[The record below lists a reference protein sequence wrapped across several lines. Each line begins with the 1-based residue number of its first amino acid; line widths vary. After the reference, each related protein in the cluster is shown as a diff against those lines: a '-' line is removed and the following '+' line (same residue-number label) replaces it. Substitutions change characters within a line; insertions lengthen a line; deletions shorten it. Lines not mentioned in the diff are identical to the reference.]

1 MKKVIS
7 RSSVL
12 LFSTIFILST
22 FFTGQQAA
30 AAPSNKK
37 MELEKAEI
45 FGEINVNSKKQ
56 TTVIVELKEKSLVEA
71 EQEGES
77 QTKAS
82 LKKSRTKVK
91 NAALKEVDKASVRQ
105 EYEKVFSGFSMKL
118 PANEIP
124 KLLAVDGVKAVYPD
138 VTYKTDEVKKE
149 SIQLPNEDV
158 SPLMDKSAPFIGAPK
173 AWDAGYSGKGVKVA
187 VIDTGVDYTHPDLK
201 GNFGLYKGYDFVDND
216 YSPQETPK
224 GDPRGE
230 STDHG
235 THVAGTIAANGQI
248 KGVAKD
254 ATLLAYRVL
263 GPGGSGTTEN
273 VLAGIDRAVTD
284 GADVMNLSLG
294 NSVNNPDY
302 ATSIALDWA
311 MSEGVV
317 AVTSNGNS
325 GPNNWTV
332 GSPGT
337 SREAI
342 SVGATQLPY
351 SLYNVKFPNYSTA
364 KVMGYYQESDLKA
377 LDQKQVT
384 LVQAGI
390 GDEKAFEDID
400 VKGKVAVIERGA
412 IAFVDKVDNAK
423 AAGAIGVVMYNNT
436 DGEIPVDVPGLALPT
451 IKLSKAEGTA
461 LIKAIEAGND
471 TTAFSIQFVKELS
484 EQVADFSSRGPVVD
498 TWMIKPDL
506 SAPGV
511 SIVSTIPTHDP
522 SQPYGYGSKQG
533 TSMASPHVAGVAA
546 IIKQAKPSYST
557 EQIKALLMNTAEKLF
572 DANGSPFP
580 HNTQGTGSVRIMES
594 LQASSIVSDA
604 SYSYGT
610 FLKEK
615 GVQIKTKKFKV
626 ENLSKAP
633 KTYTIDYKFN
643 GSGISTNGTK
653 KITVKGNSTGSF
665 TSAVQVNYGKTK
677 KGTYQGSITLRENGR
692 KITEIPTLLIVKEPD
707 YPRVTSVSVEPD
719 NRAGSYVIS
728 SYLPGGAENLAFL
741 VYSTDGEYLGEAGV
755 YQHVDKG
762 EHRVKWNGTI
772 NQGQKLEAGEYTMLA
787 YATLKGKSD
796 TVQTKEAFEIY
807 PE

>member
-1 MKKVIS
+1 
-7 RSSVL
+7 
-12 LFSTIFILST
+12 
-22 FFTGQQAA
+22 
-30 AAPSNKK
+30 
-37 MELEKAEI
+37 
-45 FGEINVNSKKQ
+45 
-56 TTVIVELKEKSLVEA
+56 
-71 EQEGES
+71 
-77 QTKAS
+77 
-82 LKKSRTKVK
+82 
-91 NAALKEVDKASVRQ
+91 
-105 EYEKVFSGFSMKL
+105 
-118 PANEIP
+118 
-124 KLLAVDGVKAVYPD
+124 
-138 VTYKTDEVKKE
+138 
-149 SIQLPNEDV
+149 
-158 SPLMDKSAPFIGAPK
+158 
-173 AWDAGYSGKGVKVA
+173 
-187 VIDTGVDYTHPDLK
+187 
-201 GNFGLYKGYDFVDND
+201 
-216 YSPQETPK
+216 
-224 GDPRGE
+224 
-230 STDHG
+230 
-235 THVAGTIAANGQI
+235 
-248 KGVAKD
+248 
-254 ATLLAYRVL
+254 
-263 GPGGSGTTEN
+263 
-273 VLAGIDRAVTD
+273 
-284 GADVMNLSLG
+284 
-294 NSVNNPDY
+294 
-302 ATSIALDWA
+302 
-311 MSEGVV
+311 
-317 AVTSNGNS
+317 
-325 GPNNWTV
+325 
-332 GSPGT
+332 
-337 SREAI
+337 
-342 SVGATQLPY
+342 
-351 SLYNVKFPNYSTA
+351 
-364 KVMGYYQESDLKA
+364 MGYYQESDLKA

-384 LVQAGI
+384 LVPSGI
-390 GDEKAFEDID
+390 GDEKAFENID

-461 LIKAIEAGND
+461 LVKAIEAGNH
-471 TTAFSIQFVKELS
+471 TTTFSIQFVKELS

-580 HNTQGTGSVRIMES
+580 HNTQGTGSVRIIES

-633 KTYTIDYKFN
+633 KTYTIDYKFD

-665 TSAVQVNYGKTK
+665 TSAVQVKYAKTK
-677 KGTYQGSITLRENGR
+677 KGTYQGSITIRENGR
-692 KITEIPTLLIVKEPD
+692 KVTEIPTLLIVKEPD

-787 YATLKGKSD
+787 YASLKGKSD
-796 TVQTKEAFEIY
+796 TVQTKEPFDIY